1 MLLGDSLFIDSIVAL
16 NSWRLEGIEVWQQL
30 MPLQLVPS
38 LFVSSVVFF
47 TQTDMQ
53 PPTIAPSGDANDA
66 KLLHHSKK
74 CVCQLREHK
83 RA

>member
-53 PPTIAPSGDANDA
+53 PPTIVPSGDVNDA
-66 KLLHHSKK
+66 KLSHSKK
-74 CVCQLREHK
+74 FVCELREHK